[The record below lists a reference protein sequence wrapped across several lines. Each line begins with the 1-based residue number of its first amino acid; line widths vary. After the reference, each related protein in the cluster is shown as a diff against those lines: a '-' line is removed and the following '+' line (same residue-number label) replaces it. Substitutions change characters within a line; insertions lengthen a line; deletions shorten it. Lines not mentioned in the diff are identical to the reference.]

1 MKVIFLDIDGVLNEE
16 NWMLNNT
23 PWIDENKLKLLSNLC
38 RKTKSKIV
46 LSTNWREIWFE
57 PMYINSEGNCINLAH
72 KLFKKYK
79 LDVIGV
85 TPSLGMRESEILT
98 YLSDNDC
105 DNDFDNYVVF
115 DDNKL
120 NLSHFIQTDK
130 SKGLTEDDCVNA
142 LSILSTCS

>member
-38 RKTKSKIV
+38 KKTKAKIV
-46 LSTNWREIWFE
+46 LSTNWRDIWFE
-57 PMYINSEGNCINLAH
+57 PMFMNSKGNGINLAH

-98 YLSDNDC
+98 YLSDND
-105 DNDFDNYVVF
+105 FDNYVVF

-120 NLSHFIQTDK
+120 NLPHFIQSDK
-130 SKGLTEDDCVNA
+130 SKGLTEGDCINA
-142 LSILSTCS
+142 LSILNTCS

>member
-16 NWMLNNT
+16 NWMLNKT

-38 RKTKSKIV
+38 KKTKAKIV
-46 LSTNWREIWFE
+46 LSTNWRDIWFE
-57 PMYINSEGNCINLAH
+57 PMYINSKGNGINLAH

-98 YLSDNDC
+98 YLSDND
-105 DNDFDNYVVF
+105 FVNYVVF

-120 NLSHFIQTDK
+120 NLPHFIQTDK
-130 SKGLTEDDCVNA
+130 SKELTQADCINA
-142 LSILSTCS
+142 LSILNTCS

>member
-16 NWMLNNT
+16 NWMINNT

-38 RKTKSKIV
+38 KKTKAKIV
-46 LSTNWREIWFE
+46 LSTNWRDIWFE
-57 PMYINSEGNCINLAH
+57 PMLMNSKGNCINLAH

-98 YLSDNDC
+98 YLSDND
-105 DNDFDNYVVF
+105 FDSYVVF
-115 DDNKL
+115 DDKKL
-120 NLSHFIQTDK
+120 NLPHFIQTDK
-130 SKGLTEDDCVNA
+130 SKGLIEADCINA
-142 LSILSTCS
+142 LSILNTCS

>member
-1 MKVIFLDIDGVLNEE
+1 MKVIFLDVDGVLNEE

-23 PWIDENKLKLLSNLC
+23 PWIDENKLKLLSSLC
-38 RKTKSKIV
+38 KKTKAKIV
-46 LSTNWREIWFE
+46 LSTNWRDIWFE
-57 PMYINSEGNCINLAH
+57 PMFMNSKGNGINLAH

-98 YLSDNDC
+98 YLSDND
-105 DNDFDNYVVF
+105 FDSYVVF

-120 NLSHFIQTDK
+120 NLPHFIQTNK
-130 SKGLTEDDCVNA
+130 SKGLTDVDCINA
-142 LSILSTCS
+142 LFILNTCS

>member
-1 MKVIFLDIDGVLNEE
+1 
-16 NWMLNNT
+16 MLNNT

-38 RKTKSKIV
+38 KKTKAKIV
-46 LSTNWREIWFE
+46 LSTNWRDIWFE
-57 PMYINSEGNCINLAH
+57 PMFMNSKGNGINLAH

-98 YLSDNDC
+98 YLSDND
-105 DNDFDNYVVF
+105 FDNYVVF

-120 NLSHFIQTDK
+120 NLPHFIQTDK
-130 SKGLTEDDCVNA
+130 SKELTQADYINA
-142 LSILSTCS
+142 LSILNTCS

>member
-1 MKVIFLDIDGVLNEE
+1 MKVIFLDIDGVLNKE

-38 RKTKSKIV
+38 KKTKAKIV
-46 LSTNWREIWFE
+46 LSTNWRDIWFE
-57 PMYINSEGNCINLAH
+57 PMYINSKGNGINLAH

-85 TPSLGMRESEILT
+85 TPSFGMRESEILT
-98 YLSDNDC
+98 YLSDND
-105 DNDFDNYVVF
+105 FDSYVVF

-120 NLSHFIQTDK
+120 NLPHFIQTDK
-130 SKGLTEDDCVNA
+130 SKGLTEADCINA
-142 LSILSTCS
+142 LSILNTCS

>member
-38 RKTKSKIV
+38 KKTKAKIV
-46 LSTNWREIWFE
+46 LSTNWRDIWFE
-57 PMYINSEGNCINLAH
+57 PMFMNSKGNGINLAH

-98 YLSDNDC
+98 YLSDND
-105 DNDFDNYVVF
+105 FDNYVVF

-120 NLSHFIQTDK
+120 NLPHFIQSDK
-130 SKGLTEDDCVNA
+130 SKGLTKADCINA
-142 LSILSTCS
+142 LSILNTCS